1 VLAAT
6 PGFQWIAGISAAV
19 LLRVAVWSGRAGTS
33 YRLIAF
39 ICKEGSGCA
48 CHCSWAQ
55 AGRHLESTGVP
66 AHARHKVKMYRYK
79 RLIAVAAFLGLL
91 LAVFQLSGLR
101 DNLSLA
107 FLHQKFLHNEVSG
120 LLIFIALFALGNLIQ
135 IPGWIF
141 LAAAVLALGEVW
153 GGLATYLAAV
163 ISCAFTFW
171 LIRLMGGDALRQIK
185 GRWAQR
191 TLARLDA
198 RPVVSIV
205 VLRMLL
211 QTVPALNYA
220 LAMSGVKFRD
230 YLVGTLLGLPLPI
243 ALYCVFFD
251 YLARVLKVPGY

>member
-1 VLAAT
+1 MLL
-6 PGFQWIAGISAAV
+6 GFGRSARRRHDEAGISNAV
-19 LLRVAVWSGRAGTS
+19 LLRVGVWSGQARLS
-33 YRLIAF
+33 YRPVSF
-39 ICKEGSGCA
+39 ICRQNREKPPPTPQDPQM
-48 CHCSWAQ
+48 H
-55 AGRHLESTGVP
+55 
-66 AHARHKVKMYRYK
+66 RYK
-79 RLIAVAAFLGLL
+79 RLFSVLAFLGLL

-101 DNLSLA
+101 DNFSLA
-107 FLHQKFLHNEVSG
+107 FLHQKFLDHEASG

-153 GGLATYLAAV
+153 GGVATYLAAV

-171 LIRLMGGDALRQIK
+171 LIRLLGGDALRQIK
-185 GRWAQR
+185 GRWAHGI
-191 TLARLDA
+191 LARLDA
-198 RPVVSIV
+198 RPVASIV